1 MLDAAGR
8 SSKMKADHTKYL
20 VTRPDEARA
29 GGSGPSSSIPTFGAA
44 TTAIDQYRTVGIHD
58 TNIGDLSVALTD
70 IPSVAAIAKIAEG
83 GIVDYREIDA
93 AEVALQA
100 LLLHD
105 YVHVVTHAP
114 KVEFENGLITYARL
128 DRGMRTDFG
137 FELFQLADSR
147 DWMIAPE
154 YVREQDGQIIESS
167 LRNSPLVGK
176 TLEDVRNQE
185 TRFTYWNNE
194 IADAINT
201 TIQEHG
207 VPLYLS
213 DDGLTKARRGDGFSK
228 HFYHRMRISWNKAV
242 GDLPPIVSTF
252 ALPPLLAIVFDRLD
266 NRADL
271 KSVIKD
277 LREETE
283 GVRVEL
289 HQLNSLVTSSQSQS
303 EIENQINHIV
313 QSFDAIIPESR
324 LSDAQRV
331 RRKISVVHRLVRP
344 IIKFMAALATGTGMS
359 YDDIVQSA
367 GGIEKLVLES
377 ESVVDRT
384 VTAKTYSK
392 LVDTEAIQSLVKHH
406 FTPAEITAIERSL
419 AKENQ

>member
-1 MLDAAGR
+1 MT
-8 SSKMKADHTKYL
+8 ADRTTYI
-20 VTRPDEARA
+20 VTRPDETST
-29 GGSGPSSSIPTFGAA
+29 GGSGPGSYILTFGAA

-58 TNIGDLSVALTD
+58 TNIGNLSVALTD
-70 IPSVAAIAKIAEG
+70 IQSVAAIAKIAEG
-83 GIVDYREIDA
+83 GIVDYREIEA

-147 DWMIAPE
+147 DWIIAPE
-154 YVREQDGQIIESS
+154 YVREQDGRIIESS

-176 TLEDVRNQE
+176 TLDDVRDQDN
-185 TRFTYWNNE
+185 RFTYWNAE
-194 IADAINT
+194 IADAINA

-213 DDGLTKARRGDGFSK
+213 DDSLTKARRGDGFSK
-228 HFYHRMRISWNKAV
+228 HFYHRMRISWNEAV
-242 GDLPPIVSTF
+242 GDMPSLVCTF

-271 KSVIKD
+271 KSVVKD

-289 HQLNSLVTSSQSQS
+289 HRLNDLVTSSQSQS
-303 EIENQINHIV
+303 EIENQISHIV
-313 QSFDAIIPESR
+313 QSFDAIVPESR

-331 RRKISVVHRLVRP
+331 RRNISVVHRLVRP
-344 IIKFMAALATGTGMS
+344 IVKFMAALATDAGIS

-367 GGIEKLVLES
+367 GGIEELVLES
-377 ESVVDRT
+377 ESIVDRT
-384 VTAKTYSK
+384 VTAKTFSN
-392 LVDTEAIQSLVKHH
+392 LIETEAIQSLVKHH
-406 FTPAEITAIERSL
+406 FTPAEIAAIERSL
-419 AKENQ
+419 TEASR